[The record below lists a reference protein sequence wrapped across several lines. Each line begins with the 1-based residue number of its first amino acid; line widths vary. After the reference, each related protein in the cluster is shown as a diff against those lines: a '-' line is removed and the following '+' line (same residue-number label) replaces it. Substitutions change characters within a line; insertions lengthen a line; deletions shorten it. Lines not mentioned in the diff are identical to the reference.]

1 MKIVS
6 TYQDER
12 FAREIIPKLIRLK
25 INNNLNKCVQS
36 KKDIKMRGYIGTR
49 YGEEFDQ
56 IMKTLTC
63 NENAFIINK
72 NGKQYIVEINP
83 NIIVKSSGLSLEFLV
98 RMIDYGNL
106 DVKGLHIVDSAMK
119 YVQLM
124 IDDIYRLYMK
134 GGLSNSGN

>member
-12 FAREIIPKLIRLK
+12 FAREIIPRLIRLQVK
-25 INNNLNKCVQS
+25 DNLNKCMQS
-36 KKDIKMRGYIGTR
+36 KEDLKIKSYIRTK
-49 YGEEFDQ
+49 YDEEFGQ
-56 IMKTLTC
+56 IIETLLH
-63 NENAFIINK
+63 NKDAFIINK
-72 NGKQYIVEINP
+72 NGKQYIIEINP
-83 NIIVKSSGLSLEFLV
+83 NIVVKTNGLSLESLI

-124 IDDIYRLYMK
+124 INDVYRLYMK
-134 GGLSNSGN
+134 GGLSSGN